1 MEKKKLVINAAVC
14 DMRGATA
21 EKLDPY
27 EMVTVNAATIVTSP
41 ASQALL
47 SGHHVQLNAAKIV
60 ELPDGEDVRI
70 SEQNGSFTI
79 GASSVAPK
87 EKVLLDVNG
96 TLTIEPGA
104 EQALTGYLSIMV
116 NGTVCCP
123 ESLAA
128 ALSGILSVNG
138 SMTVYPDGAVLLKRT
153 FVMDDTFPL
162 RAKNALYFAERRV
175 VMLDPAI
182 DPKALLDRG
191 VRFKTRE
198 ALIAKGLA
206 AAAIPLFDDTVNL
219 RILPD
224 GCAFV
229 NDDVTLGES
238 LLRRYGTKL
247 YINGDLTIEKNG
259 EPLLARIEYL
269 VVNGDVK
276 LPAALEQAFYAI
288 DAEYDSVRVLRGRQ
302 LCDKPMLRID
312 RALVERN
319 PEGLQVRDCAIVR
332 LAEDIPPELIEERLT
347 FADCGM
353 IRCTDEQEGAVATVA
368 EDVGMIG
375 KDAEIAVPGVGSVG
389 DMMKGMLGIGDTKC
403 INAASYRF

>member
-1 MEKKKLVINAAVC
+1 MEKKKLMINTAVC
-14 DMRGATA
+14 DLRGATA
-21 EKLDPY
+21 EKLDQY
-27 EMVTVNAATIVTSP
+27 EAVTVNAATIVTSP
-41 ASQALL
+41 AAQALL
-47 SGHHVQLNAAKIV
+47 AGYPVQLNAAEIV
-60 ELPDGEDVRI
+60 ELPDGEEVRVTQ
-70 SEQNGSFTI
+70 QNGKFTI
-79 GASSVAPK
+79 GASSAAPK
-87 EKVLLDVNG
+87 EKTMLTVNG

-104 EQALTGYLSIMV
+104 EQALAGYLRIVV

-123 ESLAA
+123 ESLAG
-128 ALSGILSVNG
+128 ALAGILSVNG
-138 SMTVYPDGAVLLKRT
+138 TMTAYPDGAVLLKRT
-153 FVMDDTFPL
+153 FVMDDTFAL

-182 DPKALLDRG
+182 DPQALLDRG
-191 VRFKTRE
+191 VRFKTKD

-206 AAAIPLFDDTVNL
+206 DAAVPLFDDTVNL

-229 NDDVTLGES
+229 NDDATLGEP

-269 VVNGDVK
+269 VVDGDVK

-288 DAEYDSVRVLRGRQ
+288 NAEYDGVRVLRGRQ

-312 RALVERN
+312 RALLERN
-319 PEGLQVRDCAIVR
+319 PEGLQIIDCTIVR

-347 FADCGM
+347 FNDCGM
-353 IRCTDEQEGAVATVA
+353 IRCTDEQEGAVALVA

-375 KDAEIAVPGVGSVG
+375 KDAEADLLGAGSVG
-389 DMMKGMLGIGDTKC
+389 DMIKGAFGIGDTKC
-403 INAASYRF
+403 VNAASYRF